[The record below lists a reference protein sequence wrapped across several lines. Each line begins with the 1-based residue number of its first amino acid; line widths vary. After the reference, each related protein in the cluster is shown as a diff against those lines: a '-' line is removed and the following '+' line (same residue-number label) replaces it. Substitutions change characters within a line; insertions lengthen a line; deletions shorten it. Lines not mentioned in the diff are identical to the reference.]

1 MTGEGKIMQFC
12 LAGAGG
18 GDENGHFMSGGLK
31 NANVK
36 QLMLKSF

>member
-12 LAGAGG
+12 LGG
-18 GDENGHFMSGGLK
+18 GDEIGHLMSGGLQ